1 MNYLAIVVTFLSV
14 TLITSALISL
24 VGRSEWWFRIF
35 DFPRVQI
42 AILGAVVVLL
52 QVISYRGYWY
62 ELFLILVLATVIV
75 WEVSRIFPFTLLH
88 KKEVASVGL
97 SADIPSISIMVSN
110 VLMTNQCTG
119 SLLDLVAE
127 YEPDVLLT
135 LETDQYWEDA
145 LAPLENTYTYVV
157 RCPQDNLY
165 GMHLYSKFE
174 LLNPTVEFLV
184 EQDVPSIHTEVLLPS
199 GQKIKLHCLHPAPP
213 SPTENDTS
221 IERDA
226 ELITVAKLVSRQDVP
241 VIVAGDL
248 NDVAWSDTTLL
259 FRKISGLL
267 DPRIGRGLFNSFH
280 ADHWFLRWP
289 LDHVFHSHEFGLV
302 KIGRLHSIGSDH
314 FPIFCQLRHMPN
326 LDSGDSP
333 APPDAQEIQLANEKL
348 AQARN
353 KPFNELV

>member
-1 MNYLAIVVTFLSV
+1 MSYLPIVVIFLSV
-14 TLITSALISL
+14 TVVTCALMSL

-42 AILGAVVVLL
+42 ATLGVIVVLL

-62 ELFLILVLATVIV
+62 ELLLIPVLGAAIV
-75 WEVSRIFPFTLLH
+75 WELSRIIPFTSFY
-88 KKEVASVGL
+88 KTEVNSVEL
-97 SADIPSISIMVSN
+97 SEDSQTISILVSN
-110 VLMTNQCTG
+110 VLMTNQRTDC
-119 SLLDLVAE
+119 LLDLVAE

-145 LAPLENTYTYVV
+145 LASLENTYTYVV
-157 RCPQDNLY
+157 RCPQDDLY

-174 LLNPTVEFLV
+174 LLNPSVEFLV
-184 EQDVPSIHTEVLLPS
+184 EQNVPSIHAEVRIPS

-226 ELITVAKLVSRQDVP
+226 ELIMVAKQVQQENIP
-241 VIVAGDL
+241 VIVFGDL
-248 NDVAWSDTTLL
+248 NDVAWSDSTLL

-280 ADHWFLRWP
+280 AGYWFLRWP
-289 LDHVFHSHEFGLV
+289 LDHVFHSPEFGLI
-302 KIGRLHSIGSDH
+302 KIGRLHNIGSDH
-314 FPIFCQLRHMPN
+314 FPIFCQLRLMPN
-326 LDSGDSP
+326 LESAKNPASP
-333 APPDAQEIQLANEKL
+333 NTDEIELANEKL
-348 AQARN
+348 AEARDKSSN
-353 KPFNELV
+353 